1 MGCEHDPYTR
11 EIPLSLCGA
20 LRAALPG
27 LCAGLVDLPV
37 VAGLLVLHTAL
48 VLLRAVLVVL
58 HAV

>member
-1 MGCEHDPYTR
+1 MDCEHDPYTR
-11 EIPLSLCGA
+11 EIPLNLCGA

-27 LCAGLVDLPV
+27 LRAGLVDLPI

-48 VLLRAVLVVL
+48 VFLRAILVVL